1 MENLDEDGYTQLE
14 FSSRG
19 FARRPVPSEKGSWAA
34 SPPWRFIAVT
44 LGILCLVILVLAVVL
59 GTTGIWRSNS
69 GSNPLKN
76 NNFPS
81 RNKENHSQPTQS
93 SLEES
98 VASTKALATTGGVS
112 SPCPPTWVAH
122 ENSCY
127 LFSTTLYSWNESK
140 RQCSQLGS
148 YLLKIDSSEELDFI
162 VKELSSYPHDSFWTG
177 LSRTQTEGPWLWEDG
192 SIFSPELFQI
202 RSTATQENS
211 LHHCVWVHM
220 AVVYDQQCSIPSH
233 SICEKRQSVQ

>member
-59 GTTGIWRSNS
+59 G
-69 GSNPLKN
+69 
-76 NNFPS
+76 
-81 RNKENHSQPTQS
+81 
-93 SLEES
+93 
-98 VASTKALATTGGVS
+98 TTGGVS

>member
-19 FARRPVPSEKGSWAA
+19 FARRPVSPKKGSWAA

-59 GTTGIWRSNS
+59 GTMGIWRSNS

-98 VASTKALATTGGVS
+98 VASTKALTTTGGVS
-112 SPCPPTWVAH
+112 SPCPATWVAH

-127 LFSTTLYSWNESK
+127 LFSTTLYSWNGSQ

-148 YLLKIDSSEELDFI
+148 HLLKADSSEEL
-162 VKELSSYPHDSFWTG
+162 VSNQKHSYPGKLTS
-177 LSRTQTEGPWLWEDG
+177 
-192 SIFSPELFQI
+192 
-202 RSTATQENS
+202 S
-211 LHHCVWVHM
+211 LCVDAHV
-220 AVVYDQQCSIPSH
+220 SH
-233 SICEKRQSVQ
+233 L